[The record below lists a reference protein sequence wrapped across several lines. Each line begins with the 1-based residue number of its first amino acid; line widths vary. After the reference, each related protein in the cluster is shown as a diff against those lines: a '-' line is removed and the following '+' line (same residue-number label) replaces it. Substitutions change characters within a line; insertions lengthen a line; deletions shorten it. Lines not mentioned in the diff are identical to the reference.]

1 MTTRLPSSGAPAVSG
16 VPATTCRSDEIVL
29 IHRMFRRLFG
39 EAPSLVRDVVPG
51 DARRAAFLS
60 NHLHGLTKLLHVH
73 HHAEDDFFW
82 DRMTERAPAC
92 GLHVALMRRQHQS
105 VSDQLDEIDTRIDDW
120 TASGADATAGE
131 RLATALDEV
140 DRSLAEHLADEE
152 REAFPVLDAVLSE
165 AEWDEISAH
174 AQREKPPL
182 PLFLLLGLMMEA
194 VPEAERAAWMDRE
207 LPAPMRVAYRLF
219 GRRRYERA
227 LRRLHPMPR
236 RSAAGGRR

>member
-1 MTTRLPSSGAPAVSG
+1 MTTRLPSSGVPAVSG
-16 VPATTCRSDEIVL
+16 APATTCRSDEIVL

-51 DARRAAFLS
+51 DVQRAAFLS

-73 HHAEDDFFW
+73 HRAEDDFFW

-92 GLHVALMRRQHQS
+92 GLHVALMRKQHQS

-120 TASGADATAGE
+120 TASGADAAAGE

>member
-1 MTTRLPSSGAPAVSG
+1 MTTRLPSSGAPAMSG
-16 VPATTCRSDEIVL
+16 APATTCRSDEIVL
-29 IHRMFRRLFG
+29 IHRLFRRLFG
-39 EAPSLVRDVVPG
+39 EAPALVREVVPG
-51 DARRAAFLS
+51 DAPRAAFLS
-60 NHLHGLTKLLHVH
+60 KHLHGLTKLLHVH

-92 GLHVALMRRQHQS
+92 GLHVALMRKQHQS

-120 TASGADATAGE
+120 TASGADAAAAE
-131 RLATALDEV
+131 HLATALDEV

-182 PLFLLLGLMMEA
+182 PLFLLLGLMMDA
-194 VPEAERAAWMDRE
+194 VPESERAAWMARE
-207 LPAPMRVAYRLF
+207 LPAPMRTAYRLF
-219 GRRRYERA
+219 GHRSYERA
-227 LRRLHPMPR
+227 MRRLHPMPQK
-236 RSAAGGRR
+236 SVEGGRR

>member
-1 MTTRLPSSGAPAVSG
+1 MSGA
-16 VPATTCRSDEIVL
+16 PATTCRSDEIVL

-39 EAPSLVRDVVPG
+39 EAPALVREVVPG
-51 DARRAAFLS
+51 DAQRAAFLS
-60 NHLHGLTKLLHVH
+60 KHLHGLMKLLHVH

-92 GLHVALMRRQHQS
+92 GLHVALMRRQHET
-105 VSDQLDEIDTRIDDW
+105 VSDQLDEIDTRIDAW
-120 TASGADATAGE
+120 TASGADAAAAE
-131 RLATALDEV
+131 HLATALDEV

-165 AEWDEISAH
+165 AEWDEIAAH

>member
-1 MTTRLPSSGAPAVSG
+1 MTTRLPSSGAPAVG
-16 VPATTCRSDEIVL
+16 VALETTCRSDEIVL
-29 IHRMFRRLFG
+29 IHGMFRRLFG

-51 DARRAAFLS
+51 DVQRAAFLS
-60 NHLHGLTKLLHVH
+60 KHLHGLTKLLHVH

-92 GLHVALMRRQHQS
+92 GLHVALMRKQHET
-105 VSDQLDEIDTRIDDW
+105 VSGQLDEIDTRIDVW
-120 TASGADATAGE
+120 TESGADAAAAE
-131 RLATALDEV
+131 HLATALDAV

-194 VPEAERAAWMDRE
+194 VPEAERSAWMDRE
-207 LPAPMRVAYRLF
+207 LPAPMRLAYRLF
-219 GRRRYERA
+219 GRRSYERA
-227 LRRLHPMPR
+227 LRRLHPAPQK
-236 RSAAGGRR
+236 SAAGGRR

>member
-1 MTTRLPSSGAPAVSG
+1 MTTRLPSSGAPGA
-16 VPATTCRSDEIVL
+16 PDAPRTTCRSDEIVL

-39 EAPSLVRDVVPG
+39 EAPALVREVAPG
-51 DARRAAFLS
+51 DTQRAAFLS
-60 NHLHGLTKLLHVH
+60 KHLHGLTKLLHVH

-82 DRMTERAPAC
+82 DRMSERAPAC
-92 GLHVALMRRQHQS
+92 GLHVALMRSQHQT
-105 VSDQLDEIDTRIDDW
+105 VSDQLDAIDVLIDDW
-120 TASGADATAGE
+120 TASGAAAAAAE

-140 DRSLAEHLADEE
+140 DRNLAVHLADEE

-165 AEWDEISAH
+165 TEWDEISAH

-227 LRRLHPMPR
+227 LRRLHPVPR
-236 RSAAGGRR
+236 KSVEVGRR

>member
-1 MTTRLPSSGAPAVSG
+1 
-16 VPATTCRSDEIVL
+16 
-29 IHRMFRRLFG
+29 MFRRLFG

-92 GLHVALMRRQHQS
+92 GLHVALMRKQHQS

-120 TASGADATAGE
+120 TASGADAAAAE
-131 RLATALDEV
+131 RLAMALDEV
-140 DRSLAEHLADEE
+140 DRSLAQHLADEE
-152 REAFPVLDAVLSE
+152 REAFPVLDAVLSD
-165 AEWDEISAH
+165 AEWNEISAH

-194 VPEAERAAWMDRE
+194 VPETERAAWMDRE

-219 GRRRYERA
+219 GRHRYERA

-236 RSAAGGRR
+236 ESAAGGRP